1 MQQRDVDV
9 CTYRR
14 SCELCSR
21 TEYSAAQ
28 SNKRKIVSF
37 LPGKNIKRIKPLYV
51 FWTRKPGGRV
61 RFLVIIEESK

>member
-51 FWTRKPGGRV
+51 F
-61 RFLVIIEESK
+61 